1 MKILS
6 LRLKNLNSLKGE
18 WKVDFT
24 QAPFLDNGLFAIT
37 GPTGAGKSTLLDAI
51 CLALYHQT
59 PRLKSISAADND
71 IMTRHT
77 AECLAEVEFE
87 VKGAVYRAFWSQRR
101 ARDKADG
108 ALQAPKVELAD
119 GAGNILSSHS
129 NDKLKRIAE
138 ITGLD
143 FPRFTKSMLLAQGG
157 FAAFLNANANERA
170 DLLEQLTG
178 TEIYGKISEE
188 VFRQT
193 SEARKNLTE
202 LKARA
207 EGTEL
212 LSAEEQAT
220 KTQEIELLN
229 ARQNVL
235 GPQVQVVQTQRQWRI
250 DLARAEQE
258 SKASETRLAAAQ
270 QALTDAAPQL
280 DRLAA
285 SLPAAELQPLYQHW
299 QAAETACRDT
309 QASLAQQQAEQQHQQ
324 VQQVTQATQ
333 AAALAEHLL
342 KQAETL
348 AEEIASECRQIDT
361 FFTAHPQ
368 RARLG
373 EDLATWKQQFTQR
386 DKLTQEIAELIEQA
400 QKLHTQHAAC
410 QKAQAQQVVTV
421 DAVNKAKIAAE
432 TTLAVA
438 QKEHQQT
445 LAGQSLADLRQ
456 HSQQAHKVL
465 GEWQQL
471 TSLARQRRELATQRT
486 AQTGQIAASEKLITE
501 QEAAL
506 IELRSRYKAQKD
518 QLDDKKKLLE
528 QDRRIKDL
536 EAHRQ
541 QLQPEAPCPLCGSTE
556 HPAIAAYQTLDVSAT
571 ETALKNCEAAFE
583 KLTKEGNK
591 LKEAQAASRATL
603 QQLQAQRDKIVH
615 QITNGQ
621 NEWSTRC
628 NALPESERPA
638 DDDWQTAE
646 NFETGLRNAEATATQ
661 SEQKLKAAEVG
672 EQALNRLRQQAHEA
686 AQAWQK
692 ASNQL
697 DLLGKDLQT
706 IAERQVELSKTSAT
720 RRQALEILN
729 QQLSSALAP
738 AGHSLP
744 TQPAPWLAERDS
756 EWRDWQQKQL
766 RRQRLTEATTRQQ
779 AICDAAQQ
787 EALRWQEIGQLLRST
802 VIFDEK
808 LTVHVDLATE
818 AAGQQLTT
826 TRNAYET
833 STQALATLSGRLSQ
847 LKSTLASQQK
857 LLGNTAET
865 WQKALAASPFSDLT
879 AFLSAL
885 LPGEE
890 RQRLQV
896 LKEARLQA
904 VQQADALLANSR
916 AKLKNLNTAPPMDEA
931 SPTVPPLNELEN
943 RLLALDSERQVL
955 AEQLGTLRG
964 LLASD
969 AQRRQSQQALFE
981 KITAQTAEVDL
992 WQRLDSL
999 IGSAKGDKF
1008 RKFAQGL
1015 TLDHLLHL
1023 ANQHLARLHGRY
1035 LLRRKTSGELEL
1047 DIVDSWQG
1055 EIARD
1060 TRTLSGGE
1068 SFLVS
1073 LALALALSDLVSH
1086 KTSIDSLFLD
1096 EGFGTLD
1103 ADTLEIALDA
1113 LDTLNAS
1120 GKMIGVISHVE
1131 GMKERIPAQ
1140 IRVDKGGGG
1149 YSRLRI

>member
-1 MKILS
+1 M
-6 LRLKNLNSLKGE
+6 
-18 WKVDFT
+18 
-24 QAPFLDNGLFAIT
+24 
-37 GPTGAGKSTLLDAI
+37 
-51 CLALYHQT
+51 
-59 PRLKSISAADND
+59 
-71 IMTRHT
+71 
-77 AECLAEVEFE
+77 
-87 VKGAVYRAFWSQRR
+87 
-101 ARDKADG
+101 
-108 ALQAPKVELAD
+108 
-119 GAGNILSSHS
+119 
-129 NDKLKRIAE
+129 
-138 ITGLD
+138 
-143 FPRFTKSMLLAQGG
+143 
-157 FAAFLNANANERA
+157 
-170 DLLEQLTG
+170 
-178 TEIYGKISEE
+178 
-188 VFRQT
+188 
-193 SEARKNLTE
+193 
-202 LKARA
+202 
-207 EGTEL
+207 
-212 LSAEEQAT
+212 
-220 KTQEIELLN
+220 
-229 ARQNVL
+229 
-235 GPQVQVVQTQRQWRI
+235 
-250 DLARAEQE
+250 
-258 SKASETRLAAAQ
+258 
-270 QALTDAAPQL
+270 
-280 DRLAA
+280 
-285 SLPAAELQPLYQHW
+285 
-299 QAAETACRDT
+299 
-309 QASLAQQQAEQQHQQ
+309 
-324 VQQVTQATQ
+324 
-333 AAALAEHLL
+333 
-342 KQAETL
+342 
-348 AEEIASECRQIDT
+348 
-361 FFTAHPQ
+361 
-368 RARLG
+368 
-373 EDLATWKQQFTQR
+373 
-386 DKLTQEIAELIEQA
+386 
-400 QKLHTQHAAC
+400 
-410 QKAQAQQVVTV
+410 
-421 DAVNKAKIAAE
+421 
-432 TTLAVA
+432 
-438 QKEHQQT
+438 
-445 LAGQSLADLRQ
+445 
-456 HSQQAHKVL
+456 
-465 GEWQQL
+465 
-471 TSLARQRRELATQRT
+471 
-486 AQTGQIAASEKLITE
+486 
-501 QEAAL
+501 
-506 IELRSRYKAQKD
+506 
-518 QLDDKKKLLE
+518 
-528 QDRRIKDL
+528 
-536 EAHRQ
+536 
-541 QLQPEAPCPLCGSTE
+541 
-556 HPAIAAYQTLDVSAT
+556 
-571 ETALKNCEAAFE
+571 
-583 KLTKEGNK
+583 
-591 LKEAQAASRATL
+591 
-603 QQLQAQRDKIVH
+603 
-615 QITNGQ
+615 
-621 NEWSTRC
+621 
-628 NALPESERPA
+628 
-638 DDDWQTAE
+638 
-646 NFETGLRNAEATATQ
+646 RNAEATATQ

-686 AQAWQK
+686 TQAWQK

-756 EWRDWQQKQL
+756 DWRDWQQKQL